1 MRTRVPGEDRAV
13 AYRREQEVMEAT
25 HQQEEE
31 AVMFVLQVELRALR
45 DIDPGMTLL
54 KAVEFVT
61 LTLPAALLS
70 MDAVVPR
77 IGGVNGLGQDDPR
90 LLKIASS
97 VAMDLVLLLC
107 RAKAEGFQR

>member
-45 DIDPGMTLL
+45 DIRHESPRDRGVRDPDPTRRI
-54 KAVEFVT
+54 
-61 LTLPAALLS
+61 ALYGRCS
-70 MDAVVPR
+70 AEDR
-77 IGGVNGLGQDDPR
+77 SVNGLGQDDPC

-97 VAMDLVLLLC
+97 VAMDLVLLVR